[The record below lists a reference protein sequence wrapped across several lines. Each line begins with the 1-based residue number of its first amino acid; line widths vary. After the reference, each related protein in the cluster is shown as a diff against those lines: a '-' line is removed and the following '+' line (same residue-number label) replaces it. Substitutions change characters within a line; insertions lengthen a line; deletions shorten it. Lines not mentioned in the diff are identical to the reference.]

1 MVDDCSPRGVMHM
14 KRSFSLSAALGTA
27 AYVLTMA
34 APALAQDYYSSG
46 DEAAG
51 AVACGIWACVMI
63 PAVLLGVFNIWMLID
78 AILRQE
84 HEYPNST
91 GNSKLIWILLLV
103 FVGLIAAVVYYFMV
117 FKKIKRGKGGQPAM
131 AGPTGGYQPPAPPA
145 APPAP
150 PAAPPAPPAAPP
162 APPAAPPA
170 PPAAPAPPA
179 PPAPPAQ

>member
-1 MVDDCSPRGVMHM
+1 MHM
-14 KRSFSLSAALGTA
+14 KRSFSFSAALGTA

-46 DEAAG
+46 EDAAAG
-51 AVACGIWACVMI
+51 AVACGIWACIMI

-103 FVGLIAAVVYYFMV
+103 FVGFIAAVVYYFMV
-117 FKKIKRGKGGQPAM
+117 FKKIKRGKGGQPPM
-131 AGPTGGYQPPAPPA
+131 AGPAGGYQPPAPPA

-150 PAAPPAPPAAPP
+150 PAAPTPPPAPAPPAS
-162 APPAAPPA
+162 
-170 PPAAPAPPA
+170 PAPPA
-179 PPAPPAQ
+179 PPAPPAE